1 MFNLEI
7 KKISLKSIVLSA
19 YPFIVFLFSLASS
32 FLSMGDLLEAES
44 GLFTQIT
51 QILIFSLM
59 TTAVIVIF
67 SILAGFVYNLL
78 CSFGMKGIRFSVV
91 DLDEENKE
99 EEDQPQEE
107 EKK

>member
-1 MFNLEI
+1 MFNLEL
-7 KKISLKSIVLSA
+7 KKISLKSIVISA

-32 FLSMGDLLEAES
+32 VLSMGDLLEAES
-44 GLFTQIT
+44 SIFTQIT

-67 SILAGFVYNLL
+67 SVLAGFVYNLL
-78 CSFGMKGIRFSVV
+78 CSFGMKGIRFSVA
-91 DLDEENKE
+91 DLDEEKKE
-99 EEDQPQEE
+99 EEGQPQEE